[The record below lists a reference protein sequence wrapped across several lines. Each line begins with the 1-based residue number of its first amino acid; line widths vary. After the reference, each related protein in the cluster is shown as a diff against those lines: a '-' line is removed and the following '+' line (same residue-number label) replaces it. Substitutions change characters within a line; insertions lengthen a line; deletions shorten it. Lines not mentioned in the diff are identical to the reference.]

1 LRKIEVEGL
10 SQTMWRPRPPTLL
23 SPDAIKEIKRN
34 LKTYTKEFE
43 KDDRLL
49 KSKVSKEILTKRRQ
63 MMADFE
69 DFERENIDKY
79 EEQRYRRRVLRN
91 DVNTDD
97 LESIEDEWE
106 EVVIEVLM
114 STVEDIIKE

>member
-1 LRKIEVEGL
+1 
-10 SQTMWRPRPPTLL
+10 MF
-23 SPDAIKEIKRN
+23 A
-34 LKTYTKEFE
+34 
-43 KDDRLL
+43 
-49 KSKVSKEILTKRRQ
+49 
-63 MMADFE
+63 
-69 DFERENIDKY
+69 
-79 EEQRYRRRVLRN
+79 